1 MELTG
6 EYGPPRDEQEV
17 AAVVD
22 ITAQAFAMAAAD
34 SDSVVRKNHASQ
46 LLRLLRHDGQVAAT
60 LTLIRMGQFLGG
72 RSVPI
77 IGVGGVGVA
86 PEHRGAGAATRLFHH
101 FLREMRDEGAPLSV
115 LFPATQPLYRR
126 VGYEQAGAR
135 YEIRVDASSLELGE
149 RSLTLRPMR
158 PSDEAAVDACYR
170 RFAAQRQGWLDRG
183 DYIWRRVRT
192 PRHDTAH
199 GFVVEGDSGL
209 EGFVYLIRSL
219 APQGAVPKQL
229 LKLNDLV
236 ATTPAAARRLLRF
249 IGDHRSLAQDV
260 VWYGGADE
268 PLLALLREQ
277 TYQVKLSMH
286 WMTRLLDVPKAL
298 EARGWPQGLSG
309 ALHLDVA
316 DDVLPQNQG
325 RFVLEVEGG
334 AARVRPGGEGRMRLH
349 VRALAP
355 LFTGFLTPRALQLAG
370 MLDADDASLDVAA
383 ALFAGPAPSLRDMF

>member
-1 MELTG
+1 
-6 EYGPPRDEQEV
+6 
-17 AAVVD
+17 
-22 ITAQAFAMAAAD
+22 
-34 SDSVVRKNHASQ
+34 
-46 LLRLLRHDGQVAAT
+46 
-60 LTLIRMGQFLGG
+60 
-72 RSVPI
+72 
-77 IGVGGVGVA
+77 
-86 PEHRGAGAATRLFHH
+86 
-101 FLREMRDEGAPLSV
+101 MRDEGAPLSV